1 MAKAGE
7 LEQYVYTDKKRSAFG
22 ELYKREY
29 IRDFLYDDTYEGN
42 GCVVVSEVY
51 RQKHGFLDSVIIS
64 KRQVNDESKH
74 SFHTIAIKLQ
84 QPGSL
89 TEVHTM
95 LQLSGLHYIG
105 QRQWIQ
111 STYKDGDK
119 DIIVKEVK
127 GRMFIKQV
135 S

>member
-1 MAKAGE
+1 ME
-7 LEQYVYTDKKRSAFG
+7 EYTRTDKKRSEFG

-51 RQKHGFLDSVIIS
+51 REKHGFLDSVIIS

-105 QRQWIQ
+105 QSQWIQ

-119 DIIVKEVK
+119 EVSVKEIK
-127 GRMFIKQV
+127 GKMFIKQV